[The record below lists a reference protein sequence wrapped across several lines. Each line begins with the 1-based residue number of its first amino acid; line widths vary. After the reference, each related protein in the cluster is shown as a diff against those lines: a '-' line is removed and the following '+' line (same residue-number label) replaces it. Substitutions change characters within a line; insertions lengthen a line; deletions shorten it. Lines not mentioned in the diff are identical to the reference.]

1 MNWRER
7 EVPQLGQVERPEY
20 EVMIDYI
27 KDQVGDG
34 SEYTNDLVRVVL
46 SDRGCYYEFRDLP
59 EEFSGAVGSGFR
71 YEFVGT
77 EQGLLLANTIHD
89 LALGPASADT
99 HELSLMAIYGW
110 DGVFKPD
117 DTFVYHWRNYGGEEE
132 GPTMLGMF
140 RPDVLPI
147 FFKLKADSDLVEPI
161 LGTRKGV
168 LFFVANLSDQ
178 HLLVK
183 IPHQGPGITD
193 LNEVGGQRLIH

>member
-7 EVPQLGQVERPEY
+7 ELPEVGEAGRPECQ
-20 EVMIDYI
+20 VMIDYI
-27 KDQVGDG
+27 KDQVGSG

-71 YEFVGT
+71 YEFVGSQ
-77 EQGLLLANTIHD
+77 QGLELVNAVHD
-89 LALGPASADT
+89 IALGPESADT
-99 HELSLMAIYGW
+99 HEMSLMAIYGW

-117 DTFVYHWRNYGGEEE
+117 ETFLYHWRKYGCEEE
-132 GPTMLGMF
+132 GPMMSGIF
-140 RPDVLPI
+140 RPTVVPI

-178 HLLVK
+178 HMLVK
-183 IPHQGPGITD
+183 IPHHGPGVTD
-193 LNEVGGQRLIH
+193 LNEVTGDRLIH